1 VLLSLFFVELSGI
14 VVELDARVRHGS
26 LSIHMV
32 VVHFPLM
39 HIVEV
44 ELVMPLAY
52 CSC

>member
-1 VLLSLFFVELSGI
+1 VLLSLFLVELSGI
-14 VVELDARVRHGS
+14 LVELDVRVRHGS
-26 LSIHMV
+26 LYIHMV